1 MFPSFLKGKISGRFC
16 FSEQLQ
22 CLLLLQVPGLP
33 SPPFHP
39 GSCCH
44 GGSGWCRAAQH
55 PVCPHPAPGGP
66 WGGRWRRCGHCLAS
80 DVRGYVGNS
89 IPPGLLS
96 SSRPVEG
103 EEQPRELGGPDLAPS
118 PMGQAEP
125 WHRVLPP
132 RIPRGHLPGAAGGSR
147 GSGGSTTVLL
157 GAFWGAFGGLRLELS
172 RGLSSQHVLRAAA
185 EGP

>member
-55 PVCPHPAPGGP
+55 PVCPHPAPGCP

-80 DVRGYVGNS
+80 DVRGYVGNR
-89 IPPGLLS
+89 IPSGLLS

-103 EEQPRELGGPDLAPS
+103 EEQPRELGGPDLVPS
-118 PMGQAEP
+118 PVGHAEP
-125 WHRVLPP
+125 WHHCPASP
-132 RIPRGHLPGAAGGSR
+132 HPQGAPARGSR
-147 GSGGSTTVLL
+147 RLL
-157 GAFWGAFGGLRLELS
+157 REQGQHHGAFGGFL
-172 RGLSSQHVLRAAA
+172 GCFWGA
-185 EGP
+185 EAGAEPLPAGGPAPSMS